1 MEKLVAA
8 MDEHILIP
16 KREKDKDFLL
26 SIDSTVTIAGR
37 GVVATGS
44 VTQGTAKVNDDVH
57 LIGIKRKN
65 TPTTIT
71 GIETFHK
78 SLDTAE
84 AGDNVGILLRGVVKD

>member
-8 MDEHILIP
+8 MDEHITIP

-44 VTQGTAKVNDDVH
+44 VT
-57 LIGIKRKN
+57 
-65 TPTTIT
+65 
-71 GIETFHK
+71 
-78 SLDTAE
+78 
-84 AGDNVGILLRGVVKD
+84 